1 MKRSIMFVWL
11 IILIGAGVAPAYGH
25 WADLAVAEIT
35 VEDASVVITL
45 VLPTGF
51 VAVADSDGDG
61 WLSVDEVSAHGA
73 ELSVDL
79 SSRIVLTGDGE
90 RSHPVIEPAESRPLA
105 SAKATPA
112 THSTLR
118 LVYSWPRPIRALTIR
133 YDLFVPGISSASCLA
148 TILQG
153 GSMRSVVFTPD
164 QREVSLIVGDLS
176 RWSDARGFTV
186 LGIEHILSGYDH
198 VLFLVS
204 LLLVGGSLAR
214 VFKTVTA
221 FTVAHSLTLSL
232 GVLGLVQLPGRW
244 VESAIALSIVYVAA
258 ENIWRADVRSKDR
271 WWVTFVFGLVHGLGF
286 AGILTEMA
294 LPHTALAIS
303 LASFNIGVE
312 LGQIAIV
319 VIVFGLLHLVKTWR
333 GEHAVRRWASVGAMS
348 AGLIWFIQRAF
359 LGG

>member
-1 MKRSIMFVWL
+1 VKHAIAFVWL
-11 IILIGAGVAPAYGH
+11 IILIGAGVAPVYGH

-35 VEDASVVITL
+35 AEGASVVMTL
-45 VLPTGF
+45 VLPTRF
-51 VAVADSDGDG
+51 VARADTDGDG
-61 WLSVDEVSAHGA
+61 SLAVDEVMAHGA

-79 SSRIVLTGDGE
+79 GRRIVLTGDGE
-90 RSHPVIEPAESRPLA
+90 RGHLAIEPAESRTVA
-105 SAKATPA
+105 QANATPA

-118 LVYSWPRPIRALTIR
+118 LVYSWQRPIRALTIR

-153 GSMRSVVFTPD
+153 GTVRSVVFTPE
-164 QREVSLIVGDLS
+164 QREVSLIVGGLS

-198 VLFLVS
+198 ILFLVS
-204 LLLVGGSLAR
+204 LLVVGGSLAR
-214 VFKTVTA
+214 VLKTVTA

-258 ENIWRADVRSKDR
+258 ENLWRANVRGRDR
-271 WWVTFVFGLVHGLGF
+271 WAVTFGFGLVHGLGF

-294 LPHTALAIS
+294 LPRATLAVS
-303 LASFNIGVE
+303 LASFNFGVE
-312 LGQIAIV
+312 LGQVAV
-319 VIVFGLLHLVKTWR
+319 VLAVFGFLQLIRTLPR
-333 GEHAVRRWASVGAMS
+333 EQALRRWASAGAMS
-348 AGLIWFIQRAF
+348 TGLVWFIQRTF
-359 LGG
+359 LG